1 MKSNRKQSS
10 QEISQIPEYI
20 INSFEPIKVAIKNR
34 LTDFKNVPREQYFYE
49 LCYCICTPQS
59 KAVSAFAVV
68 EKLEQLD
75 FKNVD
80 FDITPILRN
89 PENYIRF
96 HNVKARNLQAVKLQF
111 PIILSVLDS
120 ELSTQEKRDWLVD
133 NVRGLGMKEAG
144 HFLRNIGYRNVA
156 ILDRHILKHLH
167 KNGVIESSE
176 FPSSRKKYAEIER
189 SWREFAEFVQI
200 DMDELDL
207 LFWSLEAGEILK

>member
-1 MKSNRKQSS
+1 MNQKKKQVS
-10 QEISQIPEYI
+10 QPKSQIPEYI
-20 INSFEPIKVAIKNR
+20 TNSYRLAKEAIKNR
-34 LTDFKNVPREQYFYE
+34 LADFGNVPREQYFYE
-49 LCYCICTPQS
+49 LCYCMCTPQS

-68 EKLEQLD
+68 EKLQLLD
-75 FKNVD
+75 FKNVE
-80 FDITPILRN
+80 FDVTPILRN
-89 PENYIRF
+89 PEHYIRF
-96 HNVKARNLQAVKLQF
+96 HNVKARNLQELKLQF

-120 ELSTQEKRDWLVD
+120 ERTTQEKRDWLVD

-167 KNGVIESSE
+167 NNSVIDSPE
-176 FPSSRKKYAEIER
+176 FPSSKKKYADIEQ
-189 SWREFAEFVQI
+189 SWREFADFVQI